1 MYLGGSGGF
10 KIIGTSLSKPHIG
23 ELSITRVC
31 VSSGGGGVADLVRVA
46 RKHLRYVGNV
56 FAFKLYSIQ
65 YHVHVRNSLT
75 VSHRR
80 LIGRTREKDCMW
92 SSRAA
97 EQHEARQAR
106 LESKHACARVRRMA
120 EQPGARQTRLE
131 RRHGLDRMNN
141 RAETRPARLERY
153 RASRQPEARQAR
165 RDRQREGIRNRRV
178 ADLVFPL
185 SNSCIN

>member
-1 MYLGGSGGF
+1 M
-10 KIIGTSLSKPHIG
+10 SLSKPHIG
-23 ELSITRVC
+23 ELLITRVC
-31 VSSGGGGVADLVRVA
+31 VSSGGGGVADLARVA
-46 RKHLRYVGNV
+46 RKHLWYVGNV

-65 YHVHVRNSLT
+65 YHVRVRNSLA

-80 LIGRTREKDCMW
+80 LIGRTREKDCIW
-92 SSRAA
+92 SSRVA
-97 EQHEARQAR
+97 EQPEARQAR
-106 LESKHACARVRRMA
+106 LERIRACARVRRTA

-131 RRHGLDRMNN
+131 RRRGLDWMNN
-141 RAETRPARLERY
+141 CAETRPARLDRY

-165 RDRQREGIRNRRV
+165 QARLDRQREGIRNRRA

>member
-1 MYLGGSGGF
+1 M
-10 KIIGTSLSKPHIG
+10 
-23 ELSITRVC
+23 
-31 VSSGGGGVADLVRVA
+31 ADLVRAVW
-46 RKHLRYVGNV
+46 KHLRYLGNV

-65 YHVHVRNSLT
+65 YHVRVRNSLA

-80 LIGRTREKDCMW
+80 LIGRTREKDCIW

-97 EQHEARQAR
+97 EQPEARQAR
-106 LESKHACARVRRMA
+106 LERERACARVRRTA

-131 RRHGLDRMNN
+131 RRHGLDRMN

-153 RASRQPEARQAR
+153 RASRQPEVRQARQAR
-165 RDRQREGIRNRRV
+165 LDRQHEGIRSRRA